1 MDEDNVI
8 PVQWKPGGI
17 IIYIRY
23 RKQKNHRIVQ
33 QWETE
38 IQDAQTYRGLQQYLT
53 YHNILG
59 ITKWDRH
66 QNVADFDVITKITIR
81 TGEQNSNASYYHLSD
96 CKTQN
101 SQSY

>member
-23 RKQKNHRIVQ
+23 RKQKNRIVQ

-38 IQDAQTYRGLQQYLT
+38 IQDA
-53 YHNILG
+53 
-59 ITKWDRH
+59 
-66 QNVADFDVITKITIR
+66 
-81 TGEQNSNASYYHLSD
+81 
-96 CKTQN
+96 
-101 SQSY
+101 